1 MNLSERI
8 EPRESRPGYYPF
20 DGSGLTDA
28 NHRISMHVEDGGRGR
43 DETLPKLEGGGGYAD
58 VVVGRIL
65 PESRAFVGTTRIGL
79 FFCRDP
85 LWPPM

>member
-43 DETLPKLEGGGGYAD
+43 DETLPKLEGAGGICRRC
-58 VVVGRIL
+58 GR
-65 PESRAFVGTTRIGL
+65 AHFTRITSLRGDDQN
-79 FFCRDP
+79 RP
-85 LWPPM
+85 LLLS